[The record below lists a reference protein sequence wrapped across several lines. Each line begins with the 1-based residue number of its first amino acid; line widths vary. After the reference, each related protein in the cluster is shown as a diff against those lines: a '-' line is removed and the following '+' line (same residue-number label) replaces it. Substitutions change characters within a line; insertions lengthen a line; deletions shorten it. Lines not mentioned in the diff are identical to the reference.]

1 VLSVNEKYNWHRLD
15 PVDLDALRELKNQY
29 HLALQNVA
37 AVGRMFLGEEENDK
51 NAVLNWVPGLW
62 RLAGHWITGEDT
74 FRSSISFDD
83 FSIYL
88 VNEKIKTLASI
99 NLAGKKQNQVLV
111 WLEQHIINLRLSSS
125 HLIMNLPYELPSYP
139 TQKGKPFADPDPE
152 LCRTLGGY
160 FHNAF
165 FLFAQMKET
174 YDKTS
179 EITLDHNR
187 YYKIEKNINDDY
199 FLKRSK
205 DQVHFDTFYKF
216 RREPLKMIQFLEIN
230 DRHQDH
236 PDSYFVKNKIISK
249 YDKSG
254 GRITLTDR
262 KLKLY
267 IEGKLE
273 EVDILNEDEFLSKLD
288 QYFGIKA
295 SDLV

>member
-1 VLSVNEKYNWHRLD
+1 MLSVSEKYNWHRLD

-62 RLAGHWITGEDT
+62 RLAGHWVTGEDT

-160 FHNAF
+160 FHDAF

-179 EITLDHNR
+179 DITIWPEHFNCNMQIILKETDEEATNTYITVGFSPGDEFYSEP
-187 YYKIEKNINDDY
+187 YYY
-199 FLKRSK
+199 VRSWPF
-205 DQVHFDTFYKF
+205 VSE
-216 RREPLKMIQFLEIN
+216 RRLTPLKTRGFWHDDDWIGAV
-230 DRHQDH
+230 
-236 PDSYFVKNKIISK
+236 YFVRNLW
-249 YDKSG
+249 DCEDQKSIAMYFFNEAIPQL
-254 GRITLTDR
+254 RSL
-262 KLKLY
+262 L
-267 IEGKLE
+267 
-273 EVDILNEDEFLSKLD
+273 LN
-288 QYFGIKA
+288 
-295 SDLV
+295 